1 MGLTLPI
8 RTERLLLRRFGLDDS
23 GDVYAFQRLPEVAR
37 YLLREPWT
45 PEQGRE
51 IVAEWA
57 ASRFVRPGDELVL
70 AVQLAKGSPV
80 IGEVAL
86 KWVSQAARQAEI
98 GYTFHPDYSGHG
110 YATEAAR
117 AMLSVGFTVFG
128 FHRIFARLDAD
139 NTASAN
145 VCRRL
150 GMRQEAHLI
159 ETGFFAGRWASELVF
174 AILRREW
181 EAAQPPRH

>member
-1 MGLTLPI
+1 MDLTLPI
-8 RTERLLLRRFGLDDS
+8 RTERLLLRRFRLDDS

-51 IVAEWA
+51 VVAKWA
-57 ASRFVRPGDELVL
+57 ASRFAGQGDELVL
-70 AVQLAKGSPV
+70 AVQLAGGSPV
-80 IGEVAL
+80 IGEVVL
-86 KWVSQAARQAEI
+86 KWASQLARQAEV
-98 GYTFHPDYSGHG
+98 GYIFHPDYSGHG
-110 YATEAAR
+110 YATEAAQ
-117 AMLSVGFTVFG
+117 AMLSAGFTVFG
-128 FHRIFARLDAD
+128 FHRIFARLDAE
-139 NTASAN
+139 NTASAS

-159 ETGFFAGRWASELVF
+159 ETGFFAGQWASELVF

-181 EAAQPPRH
+181 EAAQPAER